1 MADAFDFEEYYVNEK
16 IKTEAAIDRSGVIV
30 QNPTENAETTTN
42 NVIYYVAAIYFKYNE
57 ADLTYNVLPDNCRI
71 CVTDQPAADYPPT
84 YYYLKRWHVLGEVA
98 TCGISSSWDPK
109 KERESRFVADAGV
122 DGFIY
127 QLIDDGDGNSPGHG
141 VYISSFYAVVYP
153 RHETEINE
161 ATWEGLQIQGDAPV
175 FPINQGVIQNAQMM
189 KLLYGALGLYGGRWK
204 GLKWLNKV
212 MNGKGLNDNAVI
224 SYDRFKKCMDR
235 LADYCSEADVGFS
248 VTYYDQ
254 SFAEPVTE
262 EDATTADYKANR
274 LLATIK
280 HRQYMEALK
289 KADKTKTDMGSK
301 TSFLEAYGTD
311 SKSDSH
317 LAKFLDKPDLVYP
330 VGDAAG
336 NTTALIP
343 PVKTAIKAYF
353 YDAEELEDNFSTLF
367 KSVMDALSKVPF
379 VWRFVS
385 SSTKR
390 KIRAA
395 EARYTTQQS
404 GSQRMVFDMDFI
416 YAAMLDPS
424 TYSNTE
430 LMYRALPRLIQVG
443 AADPGLCTMFGPYR
457 PAFWYP
463 RTFVASDGNNT
474 YTTFQDCKEVKN
486 KAFTTISADD
496 LTDLLVD
503 YYNAAVAAGRIAGG
517 QVDKEIIHTAISN
530 YDSLAQ
536 YEVGSDARKIQED
549 AYWRWW
555 NEDTG
560 GFGIWFLNV
569 CGFMNYMKDKC
580 IYADKPNDGI
590 QRDLVYTIAPSL
602 GNRQFDAW
610 NEANPTWIFP
620 RGEYEIM
627 AWEEPVDLSKTTWD
641 ADDLFAPV
649 FAVEWNDIA
658 TNPYENF
665 GAALSVVDAMNDA
678 YKQMVRATTVQALLL
693 GPASAA
699 MAALALS
706 DISDDLDDL
715 RDTCNKLMWYQRVIE
730 ESPFTNKSTIDDIG
744 AVALT
749 SSFPAHLMFPVKM
762 YKRVR
767 VKYKRWGRTR
777 HKMVKRSIGVR
788 WAEVTFT
795 DAAVF
800 GEYPV
805 VEEEAGEIVN
815 YQSAYTIGRN
825 ETSAVIYVDDPLP
838 ANVVERGRG
847 AINFVNQTASFTVY
861 DEMTLIMDDILMD
874 DPGAIVSIKIPLA
887 PSQPDGSK
895 EPVSIL
901 YKMPGLPYDSEIRKR
916 AFSDYGSLSQSKT
929 FEVIRNTGID
939 PTGKK
944 DGWKIFHPSSNNIAD
959 LREGI
964 GIHDKVAMLLSILKH
979 EFGGNRVQLIET
991 YRSMDDQA
999 SMCSGGPESEFLS
1012 WHNYG
1017 LAAKILILKNDG
1029 KTPMEK
1035 TDEDDMKKLV
1045 EVAKAF
1051 TAGCLDGSF
1060 GQPCNLVWCGRLAVG
1075 PSIFDWEFL
1084 PIGVGHKDAP
1094 KFRDMMLSQMDPVRE
1109 LGYVDV
1115 DTAGYVKR
1123 RVDDGYAAPYVLSDS
1138 QALANAVVCGG
1149 HRFMNPLNI
1158 RNFNH
1163 VSDIVLYD
1171 VKEYINLIKLKMSAN
1186 GTGMPESGNIYDWK
1200 AINQDACDQLVRY
1213 FAMIGSVAAAKTLL
1227 AGDFV
1232 ERYMAIDEQYAD
1244 MSPVDY
1250 VKGMLGN
1257 LYTDIRVCIERDGT
1271 SSYITLH
1278 DGIMHIKALETYPNN
1293 PPTRFDMHKQQ
1304 RVDSEHMLWGTWHDG
1319 VFYTEEERPVPY
1331 VDSEKP
1337 VLDGYVDGECVGGE
1351 GMLLHQLIAAQVHKK
1366 YTEIKKKF
1374 ENYGGSLMYD
1384 HFEDSPNSGMYDMLE
1399 NEFGLIKAQD
1409 LIPFDTLEMMLFGAI
1424 GDQDGFGRD
1433 KVMVDGSIYE
1443 KVVNNAQLAG
1453 IRRADLTKE
1462 HLHIKDTPSK
1472 DDGKSIYDRL
1482 MKGKG
1487 YMANDLI

>member
-30 QNPTENAETTTN
+30 QNPTENAEAATN
-42 NVIYYVAAIYFKYNE
+42 NVVYYVAALFYKFNE
-57 ADLTYNVLPDNCRI
+57 TDLNYSVLPDNCRI
-71 CVTDQPAADYPPT
+71 CVAEQPASDYPAT
-84 YYYLKRWHVLGEVA
+84 YYYLKKWHVLGEVA
-98 TCGISSSWDPK
+98 DCGISTTWDPK

-122 DGFIY
+122 DGFTY
-127 QLIDDGDGNSPGHG
+127 QLINDGDGDSPGHG
-141 VYISSFYAVVYP
+141 VYITSFYAIVYP
-153 RHETEINE
+153 RHETEINDGK
-161 ATWEGLQIQGDAPV
+161 WEGLQIQGDAPTY
-175 FPINQGVIQNAQMM
+175 PINQSVVQDPKMM

-204 GLKWLNKV
+204 SLKWLNKV
-212 MNGKGLNDNAVI
+212 MNGKGLKDNAVI

-254 SFAEPVTE
+254 SFADEVAVD
-262 EDATTADYKANR
+262 DATKADYKANR
-274 LLATIK
+274 LKAMAK
-280 HRQYMEALK
+280 HRAYMAALK
-289 KADKTKTDMGSK
+289 AADRTKTDMGSN
-301 TSFLEAYGTD
+301 TSFTDAYT
-311 SKSDSH
+311 KYLPPF
-317 LAKFLDKPDLVYP
+317 LAKPDLVYP

-353 YDAEELEDNFSTLF
+353 YDAEELEENFSTLF
-367 KSVMDALSKVPF
+367 KSVMDALSRVPF

-385 SSTKR
+385 SGTKR

-395 EARYTTQQS
+395 EARYTTVPT
-404 GSQRMVFDMDFI
+404 GSKRMVFDLDII
-416 YAAMLDPS
+416 YGAMIDTSSYVTIP
-424 TYSNTE
+424 
-430 LMYRALPRLIQVG
+430 LMYRALPRLIQVSTDEDG
-443 AADPGLCTMFGPYR
+443 DCRMVGPYR
-457 PAFWYP
+457 SYLWEVTKWYAGSG
-463 RTFVASDGNNT
+463 TDKF
-474 YTTFQDCKEVKN
+474 TTFKDCARPAN
-486 KAFTTISADD
+486 KAYTTISSDE
-496 LTDLLVD
+496 LIDLLVD
-503 YYNAAVAAGRIAGG
+503 YYNSAVEAGRIDSV
-517 QVDKEIIHTAISN
+517 QVNKETIHVAVNNIEEVIKLEYGTPERTAN
-530 YDSLAQ
+530 
-536 YEVGSDARKIQED
+536 EE
-549 AYWRWW
+549 AYWAWW
-555 NEDTG
+555 REETG
-560 GFGIWFLNV
+560 KFGLWFLNV
-569 CGFMNYMKDKC
+569 CGFMNYLKDNG
-580 IYADKPNDGI
+580 IDQQNTAEGI
-590 QRDLVYTIAPSL
+590 QLEKIESL
-602 GNRQFDAW
+602 TLKSQQFTSWD
-610 NEANPTWIFP
+610 EANPTWVLP
-620 RGEYEIM
+620 RGDYDM
-627 AWEEPVDLSKTTWD
+627 MTWEEPADLSKSSWD
-641 ADDLFAPV
+641 DDDYLVPEFPI
-649 FAVEWNDIA
+649 EWNDIA
-658 TNPYENF
+658 SNPYENF
-665 GAALSVVDAMNDA
+665 GSALTVVDAMYDA
-678 YKQMVRATTVQALLL
+678 YKQMVRATTVQALIL
-693 GPASAA
+693 GPVSAA
-699 MAALALS
+699 RAAWQLS
-706 DISDDLDDL
+706 EISDDLDDL
-715 RDTCNKLMWYQRVIE
+715 RDTCNKLMWYQRMIE
-730 ESPFTNKSTIDDIG
+730 ESPFTNKSTIDDLG
-744 AVALT
+744 AATLT

-762 YKRVR
+762 YKKVR

-815 YQSAYTIGRN
+815 YQSEYTVESN
-825 ETSAVIYVDDPLP
+825 ETSSVVYVEDALP

-847 AINFVNQTASFTVY
+847 AVNFVNQTASFTVY

-901 YKMPGLPYDSEIRKR
+901 YKMPGLPYDSEIRRR

-944 DGWKIFHPSSNNIAD
+944 DGWKIFHTSSNSIAD

-1035 TDEDDMKKLV
+1035 TDDDMKKLV

-1051 TAGCLDGSF
+1051 TAGCLAGSF
-1060 GQPCNLVWCGRLAVG
+1060 GAPCNLVWCGRLAVG

-1084 PIGVGHKDAP
+1084 PIGVDHKDAP

-1115 DTAGYVKR
+1115 DAAGYVKSS
-1123 RVDDGYAAPYVLSDS
+1123 VDAGYTDPYVLSDS
-1138 QALANAVVCGG
+1138 QALAKAVVCGG

-1213 FAMIGSVAAAKTLL
+1213 FAMIGSVAASKTLL

-1319 VFYTEEERPVPY
+1319 VFYSEEERPVPY

-1366 YTEIKKKF
+1366 YIEIKKKF
-1374 ENYGGSLMYD
+1374 ENYGGNLMYD

-1409 LIPFDTLEMMLFGAI
+1409 LIPFDTLEMMLFGV
-1424 GDQDGFGRD
+1424 GVEDQDGFGRN
-1433 KVMVDGSIYE
+1433 KVKVDGSIYE

-1472 DDGKSIYDRL
+1472 DDGKSMYDRL

>member
-16 IKTEAAIDRSGVIV
+16 IKTEAAIDRSGITV
-30 QNPTENAETTTN
+30 QNPTENAEAATN
-42 NVIYYVAAIYFKYNE
+42 NVIYYVAAVFYKKNE
-57 ADLTYNVLPDNCRI
+57 TDLSYEKLEDNCRI
-71 CVTDQPAADYPPT
+71 CVTDQPAPDATAT
-84 YYYLKRWHVLGEVA
+84 YYYIKKWHMLGEVA

-122 DGFIY
+122 DGFTY
-127 QLIDDGDGNSPGHG
+127 QLIDDGDGDSPGHG
-141 VYISSFYAVVYP
+141 TYISSFYAIVYP
-153 RHETEINE
+153 RHETETNNKDE
-161 ATWEGLQIQGDAPV
+161 WETLQIQGDTPT
-175 FPINQGVIQNAQMM
+175 FPIDQSVVQYPKMM
-189 KLLYGALGLYGGRWK
+189 KLLYGALGIYGGRWK
-204 GLKWLNKV
+204 SLKWLNRV
-212 MNGKGLNDNAVI
+212 MNGKGLSDNAVI

-254 SFAEPVTE
+254 SFAKEVTVD
-262 EDATTADYKANR
+262 DATPADYKANR
-274 LLATIK
+274 VKARRK
-280 HRQYMEALK
+280 HISYVAALK
-289 KADKTKTDMGSK
+289 EADQTRTDMGSN
-301 TSFLEAYGTD
+301 TSFTDAYT
-311 SKSDSH
+311 KH
-317 LAKFLDKPDLVYP
+317 LPLFLAKPDLVYP
-330 VGDAAG
+330 VGDAEG

-379 VWRFVS
+379 VWNFVS

-390 KIRAA
+390 KIHAA
-395 EARYTTQQS
+395 AKRYTS
-404 GSQRMVFDMDFI
+404 GPGAGSDRMVFDMDVI
-416 YAAMLDPS
+416 YAAMLD
-424 TYSNTE
+424 TTVYGNTE
-430 LMYRALPRLIQVG
+430 LMHRALPRLIQVG
-443 AADPGLCTMFGPYR
+443 ADEYGWCYMYGPYR
-457 PAFWYP
+457 PDGWYMSNW
-463 RTFVASDGNNT
+463 VASSGSDMFTTFTDCRNPLNKA
-474 YTTFQDCKEVKN
+474 YTT
-486 KAFTTISADD
+486 IPADE

-503 YYNAAVAAGRIAGG
+503 YFNAAVSAGTIASDPM
-517 QVDKEIIHTAISN
+517 DKDAVHAKITEFDEILKMT
-530 YDSLAQ
+530 D
-536 YEVGSDARKIQED
+536 GSDERKAAESS
-549 AYWRWW
+549 YWTWW
-555 NEDTG
+555 NTTYNV
-560 GFGIWFLNV
+560 FGIWFLNV
-569 CGFMNYMKDKC
+569 CGFMNYMKDNC
-580 IYADKPNDGI
+580 TDPNNEADGI
-590 QRDLVYTIAPSL
+590 KKQNISWAASRI
-602 GNRQFDAW
+602 GKEKFDSW
-610 NEANPTWIFP
+610 KRSNQTWIFP
-620 RGEYEIM
+620 RGEYDIM
-627 AWEEPVDLSKTTWD
+627 AWKEPADLTRTTWPLD
-641 ADDLFAPV
+641 EYLTPEYPTV
-649 FAVEWNDIA
+649 WNDIA

-665 GAALSVVDAMNDA
+665 GSALLVVDAMYDA
-678 YKQMVRATTVQALLL
+678 YKQMVRATTVQAMTI
-693 GPASAA
+693 GIASAA
-699 MAALALS
+699 RAALQLS
-706 DISDDLDDL
+706 EISDDLEDL

-730 ESPFTNKSTIDDIG
+730 ESPFTNKSTIDGLG
-744 AVALT
+744 APTLT

-762 YKRVR
+762 YKKVR

-795 DAAVF
+795 DASVF

-805 VEEEAGEIVN
+805 VEEEAGEIVR
-815 YQSAYTIGRN
+815 YQSEYTVESN
-825 ETSAVIYVDDPLP
+825 ETSTVIYLDDPLP
-838 ANVVERGRG
+838 ANVVEAGRG
-847 AINFVNQTASFTVY
+847 SLNFFNQSASFTVN
-861 DEMTLIMDDILMD
+861 DEMSVILDDVLME
-874 DPGAIVSIKIPLA
+874 DPGVIMSIKIPLP

-895 EPVSIL
+895 EPVTVL

-916 AFSDYGSLSQSKT
+916 AFADYGPLSQSKT

-939 PTGKK
+939 PTDKK
-944 DGWKIFHPSSNNIAD
+944 DGWKIFHPSSNSLED
-959 LREGI
+959 LREGL
-964 GIHDKVAMLLSILKH
+964 GIHDKVAMLLSVLKH

-991 YRSMDDQA
+991 YRSMADQA
-999 SMCSGGPESEFLS
+999 NMCSGGPESEFLS

-1035 TDEDDMKKLV
+1035 TDEEDMKKLV
-1045 EVAKAF
+1045 QVARAF
-1051 TAGCLDGSF
+1051 TDCCANGSF
-1060 GQPCNLVWCGRLAVG
+1060 GTPCNLVWCGRLAVG

-1094 KFRDMMLSQMDPVRE
+1094 KFRDIMLSQMDPVRE

-1115 DTAGYVKR
+1115 DAAGYVKKT
-1123 RVDDGYAAPYVLSDS
+1123 VDDGYTEPYVLESS
-1138 QALANAVVCGG
+1138 KALANAAVYGG
-1149 HRFMNPLNI
+1149 HRYMNPTNI

-1213 FAMIGSVAAAKTLL
+1213 FAMIGSVAASKTLL

-1232 ERYMAIDEQYAD
+1232 ERYMDIDERYAD

-1271 SSYITLH
+1271 SSYISLH
-1278 DGIMHIKALETYPNN
+1278 DGILHIKAMETYPNN
-1293 PPTRFDMHKQQ
+1293 PPTRFDLHKQQ
-1304 RVDSEHMLWGTWHDG
+1304 RVDSEHMMWGTWQDG
-1319 VFYTEEERPVPY
+1319 VFYSEEERPVPY
-1331 VDSEKP
+1331 IDSEKP

-1366 YTEIKKKF
+1366 YIEIKKRF

-1409 LIPFDTLEMMLFGAI
+1409 FIPFDTLEMMLFGVGV

-1433 KVMVDGSIYE
+1433 KVMLDGSIYE

-1472 DDGKSIYDRL
+1472 DDGKSMYDRL

>member
-30 QNPTENAETTTN
+30 QNPTENAEAATN
-42 NVIYYVAAIYFKYNE
+42 NVVYYVAALFYKFNE
-57 ADLTYNVLPDNCRI
+57 TDLNYSVLPDNCRI
-71 CVTDQPAADYPPT
+71 CVAEQPASDYPAT
-84 YYYLKRWHVLGEVA
+84 YYYLKKWHRLGEVGDI
-98 TCGISSSWDPK
+98 GISSTWDPK

-122 DGFIY
+122 DGFTY
-127 QLIDDGDGNSPGHG
+127 QLINDGDGNSPGHG
-141 VYISSFYAVVYP
+141 VYISSFYAIVYP
-153 RHETEINE
+153 RHETEINDGK
-161 ATWEGLQIQGDAPV
+161 WEGLQIQGDAPTY
-175 FPINQGVIQNAQMM
+175 PINQSVVQDPKMM

-204 GLKWLNKV
+204 SLKWLNKV
-212 MNGKGLNDNAVI
+212 MNGKGLKDNAVI

-254 SFAEPVTE
+254 SFADEVTVD
-262 EDATTADYKANR
+262 DATKADYKANR
-274 LLATIK
+274 LKAMAI
-280 HRQYMEALK
+280 HRAYMAALK
-289 KADKTKTDMGSK
+289 AADRTKTDMGSN
-301 TSFLEAYGTD
+301 TSFTDAYT
-311 SKSDSH
+311 KYLPPF
-317 LAKFLDKPDLVYP
+317 LAKPDLVYP

-367 KSVMDALSKVPF
+367 KSVMDALSRVPF

-385 SSTKR
+385 DSTKGE
-390 KIRAA
+390 IRAA
-395 EARYTTQQS
+395 EKRYTDTPT
-404 GSQRMVFDMDFI
+404 GSPRMVFDMDII
-416 YAAMLDPS
+416 YGAMLDMSAFRYTP
-424 TYSNTE
+424 
-430 LMYRALPRLIQVG
+430 LKFRALPRLIQVG
-443 AADPGLCTMFGPYR
+443 LNDAGECRIVGANRSAIWNMTK
-457 PAFWYP
+457 WYA
-463 RTFVASDGNNT
+463 RNGVDKF
-474 YTTFQDCKEVKN
+474 TTFADCTNAVN
-486 KAFTTISADD
+486 KAYTTISSDE
-496 LTDLLVD
+496 LIDLLVD
-503 YYNAAVAAGRIAGG
+503 YYNAAVAAGSIDSVH
-517 QVDKEIIHTAISN
+517 VDKATIHTAVTN
-530 YDSLAQ
+530 YDGVLATPAGTP
-536 YEVGSDARKIQED
+536 EREANER
-549 AYWRWW
+549 AYWEWW
-555 NEDTG
+555 NGATG
-560 GFGIWFLNV
+560 LFGAWFLNV
-569 CGFMNYMKDKC
+569 CGYMNYFKDN
-580 IYADKPNDGI
+580 AVDQQKPGDGI
-590 QRDLVYTIAPSL
+590 QLTNVERMDLLYK
-602 GNRQFDAW
+602 QFDATDTT
-610 NEANPTWIFP
+610 NNPTWVLP
-620 RGEYEIM
+620 RGEYDVM
-627 AWEEPVDLSKTTWD
+627 AWEIPVDLSRTSWP
-641 ADDLFAPV
+641 DDEYLVPEHPP
-649 FAVEWNDIA
+649 EWNDIA
-658 TNPYENF
+658 SNPYENF
-665 GAALSVVDAMNDA
+665 GSAVVVVDAMHDA
-678 YKQMVRATTVQALLL
+678 YRQMVRATTVQAIVL
-693 GPASAA
+693 GPVSAA
-699 MAALALS
+699 RAALELS
-706 DISDDLDDL
+706 DISDDLDEL
-715 RDTCNKLMWYQRVIE
+715 RDICNKLMWYQRVVE
-730 ESPFTNKSTIDDIG
+730 ESPFTNKSTIDGLGD
-744 AVALT
+744 ATLT

-762 YKRVR
+762 YKKVR
-767 VKYKRWGRTR
+767 VKYRKWGRTR

-805 VEEEAGEIVN
+805 VDEEPGEIVN
-815 YQSAYTIGRN
+815 FRSEYSIETN
-825 ETSAVIYVDDPLP
+825 ETSSVIYLNEPLP
-838 ANVVERGRG
+838 ASVMTAGRG
-847 AINFVNQTASFTVY
+847 EMNFVNQTASFTVNN
-861 DEMTLIMDDILMD
+861 ELSVIMDDVLMD
-874 DPGAIVSIKIPLA
+874 DPGTLVSIKIPLP
-887 PSQPDGSK
+887 PSQPDGSR

-999 SMCSGGPESEFLS
+999 SMCSGGPESAFLS

-1035 TDEDDMKKLV
+1035 TDENDMQKLV

-1051 TAGCLDGSF
+1051 TAGCLAGNF
-1060 GQPCNLVWCGRLAVG
+1060 GAPCNLVWCGRLAVG

-1094 KFRDMMLSQMDPVRE
+1094 KFRDMMLSQMDPVHE

-1123 RVDDGYAAPYVLSDS
+1123 NIDEGYTDPYVLSDS
-1138 QALANAVVCGG
+1138 QALAKAVVCGG

-1213 FAMIGSVAAAKTLL
+1213 FAMIGSVAASKTLL

-1319 VFYTEEERPVPY
+1319 VFYSEEERPVPY

-1337 VLDGYVDGECVGGE
+1337 VLGGYVDGECVGGE

-1366 YTEIKKKF
+1366 YIEIKKKF
-1374 ENYGGSLMYD
+1374 ENYGGNLMYD

-1409 LIPFDTLEMMLFGAI
+1409 LIPFDTLEMMLFGVGV
-1424 GDQDGFGRD
+1424 GDQDGFGRN
-1433 KVMVDGSIYE
+1433 KVKVDGSIYE

-1472 DDGKSIYDRL
+1472 DDGKSMYDRL